1 VNRHDVTDEVAAFKL
16 SQLAWPGS
24 FGVFYE
30 SNTRKTKNQLEADLI
45 ANAKAKTK
53 NATDLQVLQATFAR
67 LR

>member
-1 VNRHDVTDEVAAFKL
+1 MAAFKL
-16 SQLAWPGS
+16 AQQEWPGS

-30 SNTRKTKNQLEADLI
+30 NNKRKTKNQLEADLI

-53 NATDLQVLQATFAR
+53 NAPDLQVLQATFAR